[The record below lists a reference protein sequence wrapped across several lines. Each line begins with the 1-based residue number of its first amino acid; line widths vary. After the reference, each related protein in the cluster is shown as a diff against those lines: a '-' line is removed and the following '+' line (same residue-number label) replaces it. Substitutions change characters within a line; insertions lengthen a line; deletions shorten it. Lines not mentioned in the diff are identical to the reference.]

1 MDISVTEL
9 HKRLPIM
16 AEFHMALSDVN
27 RLRMVRILA
36 TEKDVTV
43 SDLAKRL
50 GITQPAVSQ
59 HLRVLKMIGLL
70 QPARQG
76 NRTIYKI
83 DLASLE
89 AYHRMEDEMYEVIKD
104 ACQGCEWPA
113 SE

>member
-1 MDISVTEL
+1 MDNPVTEMQ
-9 HKRLPIM
+9 KRLPIM

-27 RLRMVRILA
+27 RLRMIRILA

-70 QPARQG
+70 QPERQG
-76 NRTIYKI
+76 NRTMYKI
-83 DLASLE
+83 DMDSLE
-89 AYHRMEDEMYEVIKD
+89 KYHRMENEMYEVIKD

>member
-1 MDISVTEL
+1 MDKLVTEL
-9 HKRLPIM
+9 QKRLPSM
-16 AEFHMALSDVN
+16 AEFHMDLSDLN
-27 RLRMVRILA
+27 RLRMIRILA

-59 HLRVLKMIGLL
+59 HLRVLKMVGLL

-83 DLASLE
+83 DLGSLE
-89 AYHRMEDEMYEVIKD
+89 AYHRMENELYEVIKE